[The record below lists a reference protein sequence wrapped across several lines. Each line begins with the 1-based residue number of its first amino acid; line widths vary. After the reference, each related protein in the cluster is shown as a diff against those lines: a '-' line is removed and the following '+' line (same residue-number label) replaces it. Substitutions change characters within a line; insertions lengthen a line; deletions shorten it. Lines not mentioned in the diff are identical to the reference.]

1 MSEFTSVEVI
11 SFENVASELK
21 LTEVSGMVIVDLSVL
36 RGRLDVVSVLLPVD
50 IDVSWFK
57 VGVVSSFAL
66 VDILE
71 FVTCVSVEIE
81 LQGNS

>member
-57 VGVVSSFAL
+57 VGVVSSFAM